1 METRP
6 TVVDAMRCRVWK
18 LDLQVVD
25 TMRCRVWKLDLQVVD
40 AAVRKVVSEVDIAAW
55 LVK

>member
-25 TMRCRVWKLDLQVVD
+25 AMKCRVWKLDLQL
-40 AAVRKVVSEVDIAAW
+40 
-55 LVK
+55 LVLRGVEYGNSTYRSLMP